1 MKTWRK
7 LRDRQ
12 DNMIN
17 FHICVIRLKGG
28 ENRKD
33 EGKDESADFSRKK

>member
-1 MKTWRK
+1 
-7 LRDRQ
+7 
-12 DNMIN
+12 MIN
-17 FHICVIRLKGG
+17 FHIRVIRLKGG